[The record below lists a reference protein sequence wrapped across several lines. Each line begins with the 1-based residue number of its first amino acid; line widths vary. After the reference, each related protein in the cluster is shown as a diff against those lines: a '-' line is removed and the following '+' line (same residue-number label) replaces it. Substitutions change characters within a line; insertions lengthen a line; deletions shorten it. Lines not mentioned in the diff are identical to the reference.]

1 MTDPRG
7 LGNESPQALAA
18 SSGKPRGRL
27 LLLLP
32 ILIFS
37 VLALVFLLRLAS
49 GDPSKLPSALIGRPV
64 PEFSLA
70 PLSGLVVEG
79 TPVPGL
85 STADLKGQVTV
96 VNVWASW
103 CVPCRQE
110 HPVLMELAKE
120 SGLRVVGINYKDNS
134 DNARRFLG
142 MLGNPYA
149 AVGVDQ
155 DGRTAINW
163 GVYGVPETFV
173 VDPDGVVRYRHVGP
187 ILPELTEEF
196 RQKVKTIR

>member
-1 MTDPRG
+1 MTDQHGAAQEPPQD
-7 LGNESPQALAA
+7 LGARP
-18 SSGKPRGRL
+18 GKLRGRL
-27 LLLLP
+27 LVLLP

-37 VLALVFLLRLAS
+37 VLALIFLVRLTT

-70 PLSGLVVEG
+70 PLPGLTADG

-85 STADLKGQVTV
+85 STADLKGRVTV

-120 SGLRVVGINYKDNS
+120 SGLKVAGINYKDNP

-173 VDPDGVVRYRHVGP
+173 VGSDGVIRYRHVGP
-187 ILPELTEEF
+187 ILPEQAEEF
-196 RQKVKTIR
+196 RQKVRAVR